1 MSDGLYIYGIARKA
15 EAPIVTAP
23 AVHDSDNPIL
33 HVDCGLYTVL
43 ASRISIREVDATRR
57 YMMAHTRVL
66 ERAMEQATLLPMR
79 FGMVVPDEEALRA
92 RITRHAEKIGL
103 TIPDLDG
110 RIEVGLRVAFSEG
123 VASKEIGKDRPDLAR
138 KSEGLAKRN
147 PNETYYERIDL
158 GRAVE
163 AALIEK
169 KRREGQRIAALLKPL
184 AVRMIEL
191 GISDEDGILNAA
203 MLVARKDEPA
213 LARTVEA
220 LDAEQPGR
228 FAMRYVA
235 PVPPFN
241 FVRMTLDDAP
251 LKAA

>member
-1 MSDGLYIYGIARKA
+1 MSEGLYIYGIARKA
-15 EAPIVTAP
+15 EAPAVAAP

-33 HVDCGLYTVL
+33 LIDCDPYAVL

-57 YMMAHTRVL
+57 HMMAHTRVL
-66 ERAMEQATLLPMR
+66 ERAMEKATLLPMR
-79 FGMVVPDEEALRA
+79 FGMVVPDEAALRA
-92 RITRHAEKIGL
+92 RIVVHAGKIGATL
-103 TIPDLDG
+103 GELDG
-110 RIEVGLRVAFSEG
+110 RVEFGLRVAFAEG
-123 VASKEIGKDRPDLAR
+123 VAAKEIGRDRPDLAR
-138 KSEGLAKRN
+138 RSEALAKRN

-184 AVRMIEL
+184 AVRLVEL
-191 GISDEDGILNAA
+191 GISDDEGILNAA
-203 MLVARKDEPA
+203 LLVERSAEPG
-213 LARTVEA
+213 LAAMVEA
-220 LDAEQPGR
+220 LDAETPGR
-228 FAMRYVA
+228 FAMRYVG

>member
-1 MSDGLYIYGIARKA
+1 MSEGLYIYAIARTP
-15 EAPIVTAP
+15 EAPRVAAP

-33 HVDCGLYTVL
+33 LVDCGAYAVL

-57 YMMAHTRVL
+57 HMMAHTRVL
-66 ERAMEQATLLPMR
+66 ERAMEQATILPMR
-79 FGMVVPDEEALRA
+79 FGMVVPDEAALQA
-92 RITRHAEKIGL
+92 RILRHAERIGATL
-103 TIPDLDG
+103 PDLDG
-110 RIEVGLRVAFSEG
+110 RIEVGLRVAFAEG
-123 VASKEIGKDRPDLAR
+123 VASREIGKDRPDLAR
-138 KSEGLAKRN
+138 KSEALAKRN

-169 KRREGQRIAALLKPL
+169 KKREGQRIAFLLKPL
-184 AVRMIEL
+184 AARILEL
-191 GISDEDGILNAA
+191 GISDDEGILNAA
-203 MLVARKDEPA
+203 LLVDRAGEPE
-213 LARTVEA
+213 LARAVEA
-220 LDAEQPGR
+220 LDAEAPGR

-251 LKAA
+251 KRAA